1 MSIKVIDFFVNCFP
15 HKILAKCLPIHHY
28 SPDAKSR
35 VREDFNIQQNLYFMH
50 PPHHFLSSFF
60 FSITR
65 VLINCTLTLPPI
77 CSIHLSDGH
86 SLPLQSNREFTLPF
100 IPLWEAQEN
109 YLWLMSFLLWG
120 LMTKL
125 QQNPA
130 LLCTTLGKKSAQL
143 LSANHSKN
151 LINQDSVHMG
161 GRFFSPWLA
170 EEWDWKSHL
179 FPPLLTEKKNQ

>member
-15 HKILAKCLPIHHY
+15 HEILAKCLPIHHY
-28 SPDAKSR
+28 SSDAKSR

-86 SLPLQSNREFTLPF
+86 SLPLQSNRVHSAFHT
-100 IPLWEAQEN
+100 PLG
-109 YLWLMSFLLWG
+109 SPG
-120 LMTKL
+120 KL
-125 QQNPA
+125 
-130 LLCTTLGKKSAQL
+130 S
-143 LSANHSKN
+143 
-151 LINQDSVHMG
+151 LINVISSLGSNDKITAKS
-161 GRFFSPWLA
+161 SPTLHHT
-170 EEWDWKSHL
+170 WKKICSAFVCQPQQKL
-179 FPPLLTEKKNQ
+179 D